1 MKHPLVQLIR
11 TIAVIVIFV
20 GITSNSYADR
30 KGRKDI
36 KMDNAQLQ
44 ALIQKLDKNYKGED
58 GYWELTLEG
67 VSLKVI
73 TDERADRMRIIAP
86 IVKTDDLNKDE
97 LFRLLQANFD
107 SALDARYAIAQ
118 GIVWGT
124 FLHPLST
131 LDSEDFI
138 LGMGQTV
145 NIVSS
150 YGGTYS
156 SGLFVFRGGDS
167 DQLQVEFMERLQKL
181 SDSI

>member
-1 MKHPLVQLIR
+1 MKRSIAQLVRLL
-11 TIAVIVIFV
+11 TVIIIFI
-20 GITSNSYADR
+20 GITSHSHADR
-30 KGRKDI
+30 KGRKDV
-36 KMDNAQLQ
+36 KMNNAQLQ
-44 ALIQKLDKNYKGED
+44 NLIQKLDKDYKGED

-67 VSLKVI
+67 IALKVI

-86 IVKTDDLNKDE
+86 IVKTDDLNKEE
-97 LFRLLQANFD
+97 LYRLLQANFD

-167 DQLQVEFMERLQKL
+167 DKLQVELMERLRRL

>member
-1 MKHPLVQLIR
+1 MKHSLVQLIR
-11 TIAVIVIFV
+11 TFAVIVISICV
-20 GITSNSYADR
+20 VANSYADR
-30 KGRKDI
+30 KGRKDT
-36 KMDNAQLQ
+36 KMNNAQLQ
-44 ALIQKLDKNYKGED
+44 ILIQKLDKDFKGES

-67 VSLKVI
+67 VALKVI

-97 LFRLLQANFD
+97 LYRLLQANFD

-167 DQLQVEFMERLQKL
+167 DTLQVELMERLRRL

>member
-1 MKHPLVQLIR
+1 MKHPLIQLIR
-11 TIAVIVIFV
+11 ILTLVVIFI
-20 GITSNSYADR
+20 GLTSHSYADR
-30 KGRKDI
+30 KGRKDA
-36 KMDNAQLQ
+36 KMNNAHLQ
-44 ALIQKLDKNYKGED
+44 TLIQKLDKHYKGED

-67 VSLKVI
+67 VALKVI

-97 LFRLLQANFD
+97 LYRLLQANFD

-167 DQLQVEFMERLQKL
+167 DQLQAELIERLRKL